1 MRACG
6 QSARSCVPCVW
17 STIVHVFPAMKVI
30 MNKKTIIYIKTS
42 NGSVFGFSFSFML
55 SLIFFI
61 SVFLFSSSF
70 FSLFISSFTS
80 VVQTYTSQ
88 NEFSLSSD
96 SVCNCSVLLFA
107 SSSAFSSLL
116 ILLLSSFDFESN
128 SFMILFILSW

>member
-42 NGSVFGFSFSFML
+42 NGSVFGFS
-55 SLIFFI
+55 LIFFI

-80 VVQTYTSQ
+80 VLLTYSSQ